1 MTDSLNIITANH
13 LRSGLNVYFIQ
24 EGADSRW
31 DRDISKASVFPED
44 DLATAF
50 DRAKRDMADNIVVDC
65 AVIPVDKNHNPLTTR
80 EKIRAEGPSTRYG
93 HAVIS

>member
-13 LRSGLNVYFIQ
+13 LRSGLNVYFFQ
-24 EGADSRW
+24 EGPDSRW
-31 DRDISKASVFPED
+31 DTDISKASVFPED
-44 DLATAF
+44 DLAEAF

-93 HAVIS
+93 HAVNL

>member
-31 DRDISKASVFPED
+31 DTDISKASVFQED
-44 DLATAF
+44 DLAAAF
-50 DRAKRDMADNIVVDC
+50 DRATRDMADNIVVDC
-65 AVIPVDKNHNPLTTR
+65 AVIPVDKNHHPLTTR
-80 EKIRAEGPSTRYG
+80 EKIRAAGPSTRYG
-93 HAVIS
+93 HAVKL